1 MRALRPFGAAV
12 LILLCVAA
20 PARLARAGETVE
32 PFEDG
37 SPKRR
42 YATDEAGLKEGPYV
56 EYYRGGRPAVQ
67 ATYRHDLLEGAYLE
81 TYENGHPRL
90 RTSYRAGKRHG
101 KLETFAPDDAPTELS
116 TWVDGTLDGKRQV
129 WRAKKLLVT
138 QTWRLGTILTFDG
151 VPAFPRP
158 KEEVTR
164 TVAAILAGE
173 LPAAEPRA
181 GKSKPE
187 RKPKAAPAAP
197 TFPASI
203 PGLAAASPALAK
215 DREGALRRLRAYRYV
230 CDIPW
235 ADVVAGETE
244 TIYAQGAAIVC
255 AKLGDISHT
264 PPNPGLPDDVYAVGA
279 KGAAKSNLAY
289 GQDQGATRAVDG
301 WMDDS
306 DKRNIGAVGHRRWA
320 LSLEVRVVGFGTER
334 AGESDYSVLYVE
346 DTSRVPPRDLPFV
359 VFPARGWMPSDMFSG
374 HHAWSVAVDPIAA
387 LRIDT
392 THLTAR
398 VTRLSPDFVPVEET
412 LPIEMS
418 VYETTALAGRH
429 AFIFR
434 PKGLEVA
441 DGAAYLA
448 EVLAPDPKSHKPTVL
463 VRWITGFVGEP
474 LPERGSWGGP
484 PEADSDK

>member
-1 MRALRPFGAAV
+1 
-12 LILLCVAA
+12 
-20 PARLARAGETVE
+20 
-32 PFEDG
+32 
-37 SPKRR
+37 
-42 YATDEAGLKEGPYV
+42 
-56 EYYRGGRPAVQ
+56 
-67 ATYRHDLLEGAYLE
+67 
-81 TYENGHPRL
+81 
-90 RTSYRAGKRHG
+90 
-101 KLETFAPDDAPTELS
+101 
-116 TWVDGTLDGKRQV
+116 
-129 WRAKKLLVT
+129 
-138 QTWRLGTILTFDG
+138 
-151 VPAFPRP
+151 
-158 KEEVTR
+158 
-164 TVAAILAGE
+164 
-173 LPAAEPRA
+173 
-181 GKSKPE
+181 
-187 RKPKAAPAAP
+187 
-197 TFPASI
+197 
-203 PGLAAASPALAK
+203 
-215 DREGALRRLRAYRYV
+215 
-230 CDIPW
+230 
-235 ADVVAGETE
+235 
-244 TIYAQGAAIVC
+244 
-255 AKLGDISHT
+255 
-264 PPNPGLPDDVYAVGA
+264 LPDDVYAVGA

-334 AGESDYSVLYVE
+334 AGESDYSALYVE

-434 PKGLEVA
+434 PKGLEVV

-448 EVLAPDPKSHKPTVL
+448 EVLAPDPKSHKATVL

-474 LPERGSWGGP
+474 LLSAAAGRTARGRQRQVAAGPLPAPRTLHGVPPSPARAGPSDRATGRTGPAAGRGRQHHEASCRLRGGQR
-484 PEADSDK
+484 KMR